1 MEDIRGLNPEQ
12 VLQVLKRGDKIRYD
26 QALDVPTMR
35 YRERHAKIRT
45 IPELPFPFLMVL
57 YP

>member
-35 YRERHAKIRT
+35 SATEG
-45 IPELPFPFLMVL
+45 VL
-57 YP
+57 